1 MNWFGFETVL
11 PANTVKHVRTVVV
24 SEFRKFREE

>member
-11 PANTVKHVRTVVV
+11 PANTVKHVRALVV
-24 SEFRKFREE
+24 SDFLKIREE